1 MSWWSQEQALVSWN
15 TFIAAL
21 LRWMHF
27 HSGILEDLAFCSPE
41 IWLLIIYT
49 GIWRYFDEDRKF
61 LGRQKVDELVGTPAG
76 FVVRPVPLGINTLPR
91 DISLREIGTFPIEST
106 PSKYL
111 CPLVLHLH
119 PCHTLPWLKNLTAEI
134 IAEQQLSSPGK
145 MLNLYVP
152 HPYHWIRELWNFLAW
167 IGL

>member
-1 MSWWSQEQALVSWN
+1 MIPRTSSCILKYIHSSSAEVNAFPLWDPGGSRLLLTWN
-15 TFIAAL
+15 LIADYL
-21 LRWMHF
+21 HWY
-27 HSGILEDLAFCSPE
+27 LEVF
-41 IWLLIIYT
+41 
-49 GIWRYFDEDRKF
+49 WRRQKF
-61 LGRQKVDELVGTPAG
+61 LGRQKVGELVGTQAG
-76 FVVRPVPLGINTLPR
+76 FVVRPAPLGINTLPR

-152 HPYHWIRELWNFLAW
+152 HPHHWIRELWNFLAW